1 MNPLLN
7 GPYLHDTMKNKIIA
21 TAAIIGM
28 AGVIMGAFGAHA
40 LKEKLPEA
48 SLDVIRTG
56 VLYLFVHVLAALATT
71 AMSSDHVMA
80 SSLRRSALCF
90 LIGIALFSGSLFLI
104 GTSSLT
110 GIRLGFFGILTP
122 IGGLF
127 FILGWFFLA
136 WWAWQRPN
144 AKTN

>member
-1 MNPLLN
+1 MNHQFN
-7 GPYLHDTMKNKIIA
+7 GPYLHDTMKYNIIM
-21 TAAIIGM
+21 TAALIGM

-40 LKEKLPEA
+40 LKEKLPET

-56 VLYLFVHVLAALATT
+56 VLYLFIHVLAAIATT
-71 AMSSDHVMA
+71 AISNDSILAVP
-80 SSLRRSALCF
+80 LRRAAYCF

-144 AKTN
+144 AVAN

>member
-1 MNPLLN
+1 MNHQFN
-7 GPYLHDTMKNKIIA
+7 GPYPPDTMKYNIII
-21 TAAIIGM
+21 TAALIGM

-56 VLYLFVHVLAALATT
+56 VLYLFVHVLAALTTT
-71 AMSSDHVMA
+71 AISNDNNLA
-80 SSLRRSALCF
+80 APLRRAAYCF
-90 LIGIALFSGSLFLI
+90 LIGTALFSGSLFLI
-104 GTSSLT
+104 GTASLT

-127 FILGWFFLA
+127 FILGWAFLA
-136 WWAWQRPN
+136 WWAWPRPN
-144 AKTN
+144 TKAN